1 MLRAGPFHR
10 FKSCL
15 PPRAP
20 SPVASPGTLVS
31 LSPLMKVCCFSQI
44 ACCNSSLTPPL
55 PDRNTTLPHPDADLS
70 PNATISYDD
79 VAVDRALK
87 RHRLSFLKK
96 HKKTI
101 AYGIISPEME
111 ALHSSSSLSGM
122 DMYSTNREPSKL
134 VSASTSSL
142 RLSKD
147 GGESV
152 RSKRYDDDT
161 PPTSPDVSEHRRK
174 KGLLDRLRRKS

>member
-1 MLRAGPFHR
+1 MPGQKDPAGSVDAEARTIPQIQVMSPPKATRPRREPRDTGFPEPFDE
-10 FKSCL
+10 
-15 PPRAP
+15 
-20 SPVASPGTLVS
+20 G
-31 LSPLMKVCCFSQI
+31 
-44 ACCNSSLTPPL
+44 
-55 PDRNTTLPHPDADLS
+55 RNTTLPHPDADLS
-70 PNATISYDD
+70 PNATISHDD

-87 RHRLSFLKK
+87 RHRLSFLNK

-101 AYGIISPEME
+101 AHGIINPQME
-111 ALHSSSSLSGM
+111 ALQSVLSLSFM
-122 DMYSTNREPSKL
+122 DTDSANKETPKL

-152 RSKRYDDDT
+152 RSKRYDEDT

-174 KGLLDRLRRKS
+174 RGLLGKLRRKS

>member
-1 MLRAGPFHR
+1 MPDQKDSGGSADFEARTIPQIQVMSPPKARGTRREPRDTGFPEPFDE
-10 FKSCL
+10 
-15 PPRAP
+15 
-20 SPVASPGTLVS
+20 G
-31 LSPLMKVCCFSQI
+31 
-44 ACCNSSLTPPL
+44 
-55 PDRNTTLPHPDADLS
+55 RNTTLPHPDADLS
-70 PNATISYDD
+70 PNATISHDD

-87 RHRLSFLKK
+87 RHRLSFLNK

-101 AYGIISPEME
+101 AHGIISPQME
-111 ALHSSSSLSGM
+111 ALQSVLSLSFM
-122 DMYSTNREPSKL
+122 DADSANKEPPKL

-152 RSKRYDDDT
+152 RSKRYDEDT

-174 KGLLDRLRRKS
+174 KGLLGRLRRKS